1 MNGNDLLVDTNI
13 LIQINQGIKVVEPIL
28 ENNLAISF
36 ITEIELLGGLN
47 FSKELKNQYKN
58 LINDCY
64 IFEFNR
70 DIKEKTIFLRNNY
83 KLKIPD
89 AIIASTAIV
98 FDLPLVSSDADFIKI
113 KELNFIFLEK

>member
-1 MNGNDLLVDTNI
+1 MNGIDLIVDTNI

-58 LINDCY
+58 LMNDCY

-98 FDLPLVSSDADFIKI
+98 FDLPLVSSDSDFIKI

>member
-113 KELNFIFLEK
+113 IELNFIFLEK